1 MQLTGFPLQSVL
13 IGAGIA
19 AALVTLLYILKLR
32 KRRIQVPFSGL
43 WARVLKQQSRQSNLW
58 RTFRRILSWLVHIL
72 VVALLAFGLADP
84 HFEDEVVQ
92 GRHMVLLV
100 DNSASMA
107 ATDVAGG
114 ADRLDVARDKAL
126 DLLDTVGPEDR
137 IMLATFNSRV
147 HPRSPF
153 VSEPTVLEQPI
164 RDIETTGTG
173 TSFEEALNFAADS
186 LRGKERGELVVIS
199 DGAGFD
205 REKLGSLPLDEETTL
220 RHIKLGEGGGNVAIT
235 GFNVRRYVAN
245 KLDYELFVRVHN
257 YFDRRIRAELQIYAD
272 GRMVDAKPLTL
283 EAGQTI
289 QRYYPSQA
297 VSGDELEARLKLE
310 SRDARDI
317 FPLDDRAYALLPQM
331 EQVRVQV
338 VTDENLYLEGALL
351 LNPNVEVKRTAP
363 KAYEPSSSAEFD
375 ITVFDRFTP
384 PAPET
389 GNYLYIAPNGEN
401 SPWKVVGEVDEPL
414 LTSVKQSHPLM
425 RWLTL
430 KDLNI
435 GSARKFKLERDDIR
449 IASSFGTPLMV
460 ARSNEERTLV
470 GVAFDLRNSDLPLRV
485 AFPMLMF
492 NVVDYFELDDESYI
506 PNYVTGETWSV
517 DLPEGATTAEVV
529 RPDRTRSQVP
539 TFEGKAVFRGMEP
552 GFYRIETDKGD
563 QRLAANLSDHVES
576 DPTPADVALE
586 GRGEG
591 GDADSLFFDRRELW
605 IWAVLA
611 AALLLLLEWVTYN
624 RRWTV

>member
-1 MQLTGFPLQSVL
+1 MQLNGFPLQSLL

-43 WARVLKQQSRQSNLW
+43 WARVLERQSRQSNLW
-58 RTFRRILSWLVHIL
+58 RKFRRLLSWLIHIL

-84 HFEDEVVQ
+84 HFEDEAIQ
-92 GRHMVLLV
+92 GRHLVLLV

-114 ADRLDVARDKAL
+114 ADRLDVAKNKAL
-126 DLLDTVGPEDR
+126 ELLETVGPEDR

-164 RDIETTGTG
+164 REIETTGTG
-173 TSFEEALNFAADS
+173 TSFDEALNFAADS
-186 LRGKERGELVVIS
+186 LRGKQRGELVVIS

-205 REKLGSLPLDEETTL
+205 REALGDLPLDDETTL
-220 RHIKLGEGGGNVAIT
+220 RHLQIGEGGGNVAIT

-257 YFDRRIRAELQIYAD
+257 YFDRRIRAELQIHAD
-272 GRMVDAKPLTL
+272 GRLVDTKPLTL
-283 EAGQTI
+283 DADETL

-297 VSGDELEARLKLE
+297 VSGEQLEARLELK

-317 FPLDDRAYALLPQM
+317 FPLDDRAYAMLPQM
-331 EQVRVQV
+331 EQVRVQLV
-338 VTDENLYLEGALL
+338 SDQNLYLEGTLL
-351 LNPNVEVKRTAP
+351 LNPNVDITRTP
-363 KAYEPSSSAEFD
+363 PENYDPGSNAEFD
-375 ITVFDRFTP
+375 ITVFDRVTP
-384 PAPET
+384 PAPEK
-389 GNYLYIAPNGEN
+389 GNYLYIAPSGQN
-401 SPWKVVGEVDEPL
+401 SPWKVVGEVEEPL

-435 GSARKFKLERDDIR
+435 GTARKLQLGRGDVR
-449 IASSFGTPLMV
+449 IASSLGTPLIV
-460 ARSNEERTLV
+460 ARSSDDRNLV
-470 GVAFDLRNSDLPLRV
+470 GIAFDIRDSDLPLRV

-492 NVVDYFELDDESYI
+492 NLVDYFELDDDSYI
-506 PNYVTGETWSV
+506 PNFVTGETWSIE
-517 DLPEGATTAEVV
+517 LPEGADEATVQ
-529 RPDRTRSQVP
+529 RPDGTRSQVP
-539 TFEGKAVFRGMEP
+539 TFEGRAVFQGMTP
-552 GFYRIETDKGD
+552 GFYRIETPAGDK
-563 QRLAANLSDHVES
+563 RIAANLSDHVES
-576 DPTPADVALE
+576 DPTPADIALE
-586 GRGEG
+586 GREATE
-591 GDADSLFFDRRELW
+591 DADSLFFDRRELW
-605 IWAVLA
+605 IWAVFA
-611 AALLLLLEWVTYN
+611 AFVLLMIEWVTYN